1 MKGRQRRAAPAGFT
15 QAQGHMLIEV
25 RLSRLAQLFHNL
37 DPAPFR
43 DKDLDPDADA
53 YLVESAEEIGS
64 DLPIAL
70 VFELPAS
77 EIARAEALLPEALAH
92 YFTDRAQ
99 SSRRTLKRLLRDGR
113 TALLIGLGFLGVCLI
128 ASETVSQWGWGS
140 GIPARVLGEGLLILG
155 WVALWRPL
163 EIFLYEWWPLRR
175 RMNVL
180 RQLAQAPLWIRLTPD
195 AAPDRPLSQA
205 RISS

>member
-15 QAQGHMLIEV
+15 QAQGHALIEI
-25 RLSRLAQLFHNL
+25 RLTRLAQLFHNL

-43 DKDLDPDADA
+43 EKDLDPDADA

-77 EIARAEALLPEALAH
+77 EIAQAEALLPEALAH
-92 YFTDRAQ
+92 YFTDRAL

-128 ASETVSQWGWGS
+128 TSETISQWGTGL
-140 GIPARVLGEGLLILG
+140 AVRVLGEGLLILG

-163 EIFLYEWWPLRR
+163 EIFLYDWWPLRR
-175 RMNVL
+175 HMNVL
-180 RQLAQAPLWIRLTPD
+180 RQLAQAPVWIRLTPD
-195 AAPDRPLSQA
+195 AAPDRPLSQG

>member
-1 MKGRQRRAAPAGFT
+1 MKGRQRQAAPAGFT
-15 QAQGHMLIEV
+15 QAQGHVLIEV

-43 DKDLDPDADA
+43 EKDLDPDAEA
-53 YLVESAEEIGS
+53 YLVESAEEIGPG
-64 DLPIAL
+64 LPIAL
-70 VFELPAS
+70 VFELPAA
-77 EIARAEALLPEALAH
+77 EIAQAEALLPEALAH
-92 YFTDRAQ
+92 YFTDRAL
-99 SSRRTLKRLLRDGR
+99 SSRRTLNRLLRDGR
-113 TALLIGLGFLGVCLI
+113 TALLIGLGFLGICLI
-128 ASETVSQWGWGS
+128 TSETINQWGAGL
-140 GIPARVLGEGLLILG
+140 PARVLGEGLLILG

-180 RQLAQAPLWIRLTPD
+180 RQLARAPVWIRPHPN

-205 RISS
+205 RTSG

>member
-1 MKGRQRRAAPAGFT
+1 MTGRQLHAAPAGFT
-15 QAQGHMLIEV
+15 QAQGHVLIEV
-25 RLSRLAQLFHNL
+25 RLSQLAQLFHNL

-43 DKDLDPDADA
+43 EKDLDPDAEA

-77 EIARAEALLPEALAH
+77 EIAQAEALLPAALAH
-92 YFTDRAQ
+92 YFTDRAL
-99 SSRRTLKRLLRDGR
+99 SSRRTLKRLLQNGR

-128 ASETVSQWGWGS
+128 TSETISQLGA
-140 GIPARVLGEGLLILG
+140 GIPARVLSEGLLIVG

-163 EIFLYEWWPLRR
+163 EIFLYDWWPLRR
-175 RMNVL
+175 RMRVQ
-180 RQLAQAPLWIRLTPD
+180 RQLARAPVWIRPTPD

-205 RISS
+205 GISG

>member
-1 MKGRQRRAAPAGFT
+1 MKGRQRRTAPAGFT
-15 QAQGHMLIEV
+15 QAQGHVLIEV

-43 DKDLDPDADA
+43 EKDLDPDAEA
-53 YLVESAEEIGS
+53 YLVESAEEIGP

-70 VFELPAS
+70 VFELPAA
-77 EIARAEALLPEALAH
+77 EIAQAEALLPEALAH
-92 YFTDRAQ
+92 YFTDRAL
-99 SSRRTLKRLLRDGR
+99 SSRRTLNRLLRDGR
-113 TALLIGLGFLGVCLI
+113 TALLIGLGFLGICLI
-128 ASETVSQWGWGS
+128 TSETINQWGAGL
-140 GIPARVLGEGLLILG
+140 PARVLGEGLLILG

-180 RQLAQAPLWIRLTPD
+180 RQLARAPVWIRPHPN

-205 RISS
+205 RTSG